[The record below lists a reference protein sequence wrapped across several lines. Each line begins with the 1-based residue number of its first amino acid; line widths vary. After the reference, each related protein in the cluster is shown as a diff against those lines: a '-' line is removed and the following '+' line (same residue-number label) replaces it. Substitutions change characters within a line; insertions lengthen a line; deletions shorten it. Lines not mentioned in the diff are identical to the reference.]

1 MAVAWFS
8 QCNQREGFVSATFTQ
23 DVLNQKDVKQLPVD
37 ENQDHVEDKKEEV
50 AAPAPD
56 TPEHIAPPEK
66 VQSLLEEAEQPQEGV
81 GLMDVAKQVEL
92 KDPLSNVVEQG
103 KRDFGVV
110 DGKVM
115 EQLSVGKK
123 REVPGDQ
130 GVGGGPPVGGA
141 EEVKQEEVLDKREVR
156 GEKEEEEK
164 GEKAVEVKGD
174 KVEENLAGGGEKA
187 AARELKALDDGS

>member
-8 QCNQREGFVSATFTQ
+8 QCNQRERFVSATFTQ
-23 DVLNQKDVKQLPVD
+23 DVLNQKDVKQLPVE
-37 ENQDHVEDKKEEV
+37 ENQDHKEEEKKEV
-50 AAPAPD
+50 AAAPD

-66 VQSLLEEAEQPQEGV
+66 VQSLLEGAEQPREGV
-81 GLMDVAKQVEL
+81 ELMGMAKQVEL
-92 KDPLSNVVEQG
+92 KDPLNNVVEPG
-103 KRDFGVV
+103 KKDFGVV
-110 DGKVM
+110 DGKMM
-115 EQLSVGKK
+115 EQLGVGKK
-123 REVPGDQ
+123 REVVGDQ

-156 GEKEEEEK
+156 GEEEEEEK
-164 GEKAVEVKGD
+164 GEKAGEVKGD